1 MSDDA
6 RVFVPC
12 NDMRSLRGERHEM
25 RLRFFVYGAC
35 FHLTTAVVRGHTT
48 SLSMVPLSDNDGPH
62 LTTIACLEV
71 DLGNGVLVKDAL
83 FPLDH
88 LLVENGVGGRKSISP
103 LDSSSSHG
111 VALESS
117 RAAVLFV
124 LTIWLALLLLLLHFA
139 DLISEMR
146 TDSLGLFFRVPAC
159 LDFFGCVVFV

>member
-62 LTTIACLEV
+62 LTTIACLEEV
-71 DLGNGVLVKDAL
+71 DLGNGVLVKDVL
-83 FPLDH
+83 FPLDQ
-88 LLVENGVGGRKSISP
+88 LLIENGVGGQKSRSP
-103 LDSSSSHG
+103 FDSSSNRG

-117 RAAVLFV
+117 RAAVVCVFM
-124 LTIWLALLLLLLHFA
+124 WLALLLLHFA
-139 DLISEMR
+139 DLFSEMR
-146 TDSLGLFFRVPAC
+146 TDSLCLFIRVPAC